1 MQQLDTKAW
10 WRYGYVWFLI
20 AGPLL
25 VIIAGIITA
34 YIAVHSPDPVIDQN
48 YYQHGL
54 DINKTLKA
62 QKDSLAPAIQARNHA
77 ATGVTPEPATQPK

>member
-1 MQQLDTKAW
+1 MEELDPKAW

-20 AGPLL
+20 AGPLM
-25 VIIAGIITA
+25 VIVAGVITA
-34 YIAVHSPDPVIDQN
+34 YIAVSSPDPVIDQD

-62 QKDSLAPAIQARNHA
+62 QKDSMAPAIQGRNHA
-77 ATGVTPEPATQPK
+77 ATGASTTLDKAP

>member
-1 MQQLDTKAW
+1 MEELDTKVW

-20 AGPLL
+20 AGPLT
-25 VIIAGIITA
+25 VIVAGVITFN
-34 YIAVHSPDPVIDQN
+34 IAVRSPDPVIDQN

-77 ATGVTPEPATQPK
+77 ATGVTPTPTTQP

>member
-1 MQQLDTKAW
+1 MQELDTKAW

-20 AGPLL
+20 SGPLM
-25 VIIAGIITA
+25 VIIAGVITA
-34 YIAVHSPDPVIDQN
+34 YIAVSSPDPVIDQD

-62 QKDSLAPAIQARNHA
+62 QKDSLAPAIQGRNHA
-77 ATGVTPEPATQPK
+77 ATGASTTLDKAP

>member
-1 MQQLDTKAW
+1 MQELDKKAW

-20 AGPLL
+20 SGPLM
-25 VIIAGIITA
+25 VIIAGVITA
-34 YIAVHSPDPVIDQN
+34 YIAVKSPDPVIDQN

-77 ATGVTPEPATQPK
+77 ATGVTPTPARQP

>member
-1 MQQLDTKAW
+1 MQELDTKTW
-10 WRYGYVWFLI
+10 WHYGYVWFLI

-25 VIIAGIITA
+25 VIIAGVITA

-62 QKDSLAPAIQARNHA
+62 QQDSLAPAIQARNHA
-77 ATGVTPEPATQPK
+77 ATGVTPMPAAQP

>member
-1 MQQLDTKAW
+1 MQELDTKVW

-20 AGPLL
+20 AGPLM
-25 VIIAGIITA
+25 VIVAGVITA
-34 YIAVHSPDPVIDQN
+34 YIAVSSPDPVIDQD

-62 QKDSLAPAIQARNHA
+62 QKDSMAPAIQGRNHA
-77 ATGVTPEPATQPK
+77 ATGASTSLDKAP

>member
-1 MQQLDTKAW
+1 
-10 WRYGYVWFLI
+10 V
-20 AGPLL
+20 AG
-25 VIIAGIITA
+25 VITFN
-34 YIAVHSPDPVIDQN
+34 IAVRSPDPVIDQN

-77 ATGVTPEPATQPK
+77 ATGVTPTPATQP